1 MFLHYLHANL
11 QYISSQP
18 PDTTLL
24 TLDNVHVP
32 THQHLLAAVSPYL
45 ASLLAQAGQ
54 GTTISLPFT
63 SKVVTMVMQVLVAG
77 GKEEDDTMET
87 DVVEAAGEMGIMCL
101 VEKAKN
107 NVDDEKLSAEIKT
120 TFKSPG
126 TEPETN
132 QKIMLEGDFNNAL
145 RMKEEELNFDEN
157 HDNVDVKDDKDSI
170 LSLSNNSVKKKKK
183 NGDEQSD
190 HNCKICSVD
199 FQSYNQLKCH
209 RRKNSLKSYE

>member
-1 MFLHYLHANL
+1 
-11 QYISSQP
+11 
-18 PDTTLL
+18 
-24 TLDNVHVP
+24 
-32 THQHLLAAVSPYL
+32 
-45 ASLLAQAGQ
+45 
-54 GTTISLPFT
+54 
-63 SKVVTMVMQVLVAG
+63 MVMQVLVAG

-145 RMKEEELNFDEN
+145 
-157 HDNVDVKDDKDSI
+157 
-170 LSLSNNSVKKKKK
+170 
-183 NGDEQSD
+183 
-190 HNCKICSVD
+190 
-199 FQSYNQLKCH
+199 
-209 RRKNSLKSYE
+209 